1 MTLPTT
7 ESNAAQRGRDVQR
20 SSDRPIPCLPGAQ
33 QQTHRTPLLR
43 SIGGTETDGRTL
55 DRFIDAGSVNKK
67 ASTSES
73 KSRICLITF

>member
-1 MTLPTT
+1 MTLTT
-7 ESNAAQRGRDVQR
+7 AESNAAQRGRDVQQ

-33 QQTHRTPLLR
+33 QQTRRTPLLR

-67 ASTSES
+67 ASTIES